1 MWTKLLSFAV
11 NASTIVWLLPFQKLL
26 SLMGVLVAVINQLK
40 KEKEKKDKQTM
51 WLTIVCFIKIGP

>member
-26 SLMGVLVAVINQLK
+26 SLMGGLVAVINQLK
-40 KEKEKKDKQTM
+40 KEKEKKDINKQ
-51 WLTIVCFIKIGP
+51 CD

>member
-26 SLMGVLVAVINQLK
+26 SLMGGLVAVINQLK
-40 KEKEKKDKQTM
+40 KEKEKKDINKQNVINDC
-51 WLTIVCFIKIGP
+51 LFH